1 MASCRNAS
9 WHIDEGKVETVA
21 DFFSWAPKPLW
32 TLTAATKLKDTCSL
46 EGRKA
51 MKNLHNVLKTR
62 THFASEVCSVE
73 AVVFPVIMC
82 RCEIWTIWKGEWNR
96 IELLNCGAWEDSWES
111 LIQQGDPTSQS
122 ERKSTC
128 DPCCL
133 SWGIYW
139 RPPGGK
145 NRCFNCKSA

>member
-9 WHIDEGKVETVA
+9 WHVDEGKVETVA

-51 MKNLHNVLKTR
+51 MKNLHSLLKAE
-62 THFASEVCSVE
+62 THFATEVCSVK
-73 AVVFPVIMC
+73 AMMFPVIMH
-82 RCEIWTIWKGEWNR
+82 RYVIWSIRKGECQI
-96 IELLNCGAWEDSWES
+96 IELLDCGHWEDSWES

-133 SWGIYW
+133 SWCIYW
-139 RPPGGK
+139 VPPDRK
-145 NRCFNCKSA
+145 NRCVHCKSA